1 MAPIDKNLINENI
14 LNNNEKNWINN
25 YHQVV
30 FNNLKDFMN
39 KTEKNELKKLV
50 QLFRILFHS
59 FSLITLIFNS
69 LA

>member
-39 KTEKNELKKLV
+39 KTEKNELKEACSA
-50 QLFRILFHS
+50 I
-59 FSLITLIFNS
+59 
-69 LA
+69 